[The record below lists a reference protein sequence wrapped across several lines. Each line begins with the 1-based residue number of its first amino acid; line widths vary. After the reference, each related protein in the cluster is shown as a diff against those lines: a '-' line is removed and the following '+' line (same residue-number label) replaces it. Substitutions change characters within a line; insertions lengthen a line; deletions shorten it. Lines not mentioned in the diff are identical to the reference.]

1 MKSFDLVII
10 GAGTAAT
17 SAANRCASAGWQVAV
32 IDELPYGGT
41 CALRGCD
48 PKKMLRRGAELVDAV
63 NLMRGK
69 GVEADGLR
77 INWADL
83 MAFKRTFTDRMPA
96 RVEGGLQENG
106 VETFHGA
113 ARFTGPNR
121 IDVGDASLESRYVLI
136 ATGAR
141 PRDVPVPGAEHMIDS
156 TQFLE
161 LEVLPK
167 RILFVGGG
175 FISFEFAHIA
185 ARAGSDVCVLD
196 HGTRPLPAFDPDLVD
211 MLVQRTQRIGVQF
224 CPQTDVQSI
233 KKADDGFEVSAMQDG
248 NEQTWSTDLVVHGAG
263 RVAALDRL
271 NLGEANVEFSDRG
284 VKVNEYLQSVSN
296 PSVYAAGDASD
307 TDGWPLT
314 PVSFHEGKIAASN
327 MLKGNSKTADY
338 RGIPTAV
345 FTIPELTRVGLL
357 ESEATARGIDFRT
370 KFTDT
375 GDWYSNM
382 RVGEDCAAV
391 KVLIDNQTDQILG
404 AHLFGP
410 EYAELINIFGLAIRF
425 GMKTANLKRMVS
437 AYPSVGSDLGSMI

>member
-1 MKSFDLVII
+1 MKAFDLIVI

-17 SAANRCASAGWQVAV
+17 SAAIRCASAGWSVAV

-48 PKKMLRRGAELVDAV
+48 PKKMLRRGAELIDAV

-77 INWADL
+77 INWSDL
-83 MAFKRTFTDRMPA
+83 MAFKRTFTDRMPD
-96 RVEGGLQENG
+96 RVERSLKSNG
-106 VETFHGA
+106 AETLHGS
-113 ARFTGPNR
+113 ARFVSTNT
-121 IDVGDASLESRYVLI
+121 IEVDNVLLEGRYVLI

-141 PRDVPVPGAEHMIDS
+141 PRDVSIPGAEHMIDS
-156 TQFLE
+156 TQFLD

-196 HGTRPLPAFDPDLVD
+196 HGIRPLPAFDPDLVD
-211 MLVQRTQRIGVQF
+211 MLVQRTERIGIEF
-224 CPQTDVQSI
+224 CPLTDVQSI
-233 KKADDGFEVSAMQDG
+233 NEVDAGFEVSATRAG
-248 NEQTWSTDLVVHGAG
+248 NEETWSTDLVVHGAG
-263 RVAALDRL
+263 RVAAVDRL
-271 NLGEANVEFSDRG
+271 NLEAATVDFSDQG
-284 VKVNEYLQSVSN
+284 VRVNDYLQSVSN
-296 PSVYAAGDASD
+296 ASVYAAGDASD

-327 MLKGNSKTADY
+327 MLKGNKKTADY
-338 RGIPTAV
+338 RGVPTAV
-345 FTIPELTRVGLL
+345 FTIPEIARVGLL
-357 ESEATARGIDFRT
+357 ESEATEAGIDFRSR
-370 KFTDT
+370 FTNT

-391 KVLIDNQTDQILG
+391 KIIIDNQTDEILG

-410 EYAELINIFGLAIRF
+410 EYAELVNIFGFAIKF
-425 GMKTANLKRMVS
+425 GMKTADLKRTVS
-437 AYPSVGSDLGSMI
+437 AYPSVGSDLSSLI

>member
-1 MKSFDLVII
+1 MKKIDLVVI

-83 MAFKRTFTDRMPA
+83 MAFKRTFTDRMPD
-96 RVEGGLQENG
+96 RVEGGLKKNG
-106 VETFHGA
+106 IETFHGS
-113 ARFTGPNR
+113 ARFINPNS
-121 IDVGDASLESRYVLI
+121 IEVGSSLLETRYALI

-141 PRDVPVPGAEHMIDS
+141 PRDVQVPGAEHMIDS

-161 LEVLPK
+161 LEALPK

-185 ARAGSDVCVLD
+185 ARAGSDVCILD
-196 HGTRPLPAFDPDLVD
+196 HGARPLSAFDPDLVD
-211 MLVQRTQRIGVQF
+211 KLVQRTESIGVQF

-233 KKADDGFEVSAMQDG
+233 TKVDDGFEVSAIKDG
-248 NEQTWSTDLVVHGAG
+248 DERTWSTDLVVHGAG

-271 NLGEANVEFSDRG
+271 NLEAANVEFSDRG
-284 VKVNEYLQSVSN
+284 VRVNEYLQSVSN

-307 TDGWPLT
+307 TEGWPLT
-314 PVSFHEGKIAASN
+314 PISFHEGKIAASN

-338 RGIPTAV
+338 RGVPTAV
-345 FTIPELTRVGLL
+345 FTIPELTRVGML
-357 ESEATARGIDFRT
+357 EAEAKELGIDFRS

-391 KVLIDNQTDQILG
+391 KVLIDNQTDEILG

-410 EYAELINIFGLAIRF
+410 EYAELINIFGLAIKS
-425 GMKTANLKRMVS
+425 GMKTADLKRMVS
-437 AYPSVGSDLGSMI
+437 AYPSVGSDLGSML

>member
-1 MKSFDLVII
+1 MKSFDLVVI

-17 SAANRCASAGWQVAV
+17 SAANRCASAGWQVAI

-69 GVEADGLR
+69 GVEADDLR

-83 MAFKRTFTDRMPA
+83 MAFKRTFTDKMPG
-96 RVEGGLQENG
+96 RVEGGLQKNG
-106 VETFHGA
+106 VETFHGT
-113 ARFTGPNR
+113 ARFIGPNSVEV
-121 IDVGDASLESRYVLI
+121 DDAQLENRYVLI

-141 PRDVPVPGAEHMIDS
+141 PRDVSMPGAELMIDS
-156 TQFLE
+156 TQFME
-161 LEVLPK
+161 LEALPR

-196 HGTRPLPAFDPDLVD
+196 HRSRPLGAFDPDLVD
-211 MLVQRTQRIGVQF
+211 MLVQRTERIGIEF

-233 KKADDGFEVSAMQDG
+233 KEVAAGYEVSATQAG
-248 NEQTWSTDLVVHGAG
+248 NEKTWGTDLVVHGAG

-271 NLGEANVEFSDRG
+271 NLGAANVEFSDRG
-284 VKVNEYLQSVSN
+284 VRVNEYLQSASN
-296 PSVYAAGDASD
+296 TSIYAAGDASD
-307 TDGWPLT
+307 TEGWPLT

-327 MLKGNSKTADY
+327 MLKGNKKTADY
-338 RGIPTAV
+338 RGVPTAV

-357 ESEATARGIDFRT
+357 ESEATEQGIDFRT
-370 KFTDT
+370 TFTDT
-375 GDWYSNM
+375 GAWYSNM

-391 KVLIDNQTDQILG
+391 KVLVDNQTDEILG

-410 EYAELINIFGLAIRF
+410 EYAELVNIFGLAIKF
-425 GMKTANLKRMVS
+425 GIKTAELKRMVS

>member
-1 MKSFDLVII
+1 MKSFDLIVI

-17 SAANRCASAGWQVAV
+17 SAANRCVAAGWSVAIV
-32 IDELPYGGT
+32 DELPYGGT

-48 PKKMLRRGAELVDAV
+48 PKKMLRRGAELIDAV

-69 GVEADGLR
+69 GVETDGLR

-83 MAFKRTFTDRMPA
+83 MAFKRTFTDRMPG
-96 RVEGGLQENG
+96 RVEGGLKKNG
-106 VETFHGA
+106 VETFHGT
-113 ARFTGPNR
+113 ARFTGPSR
-121 IDVGDASLESRYVLI
+121 IAIGDTTLEGRYVLI

-141 PRDVPVPGAEHMIDS
+141 PRDLTMPGAGFIIDS

-161 LEVLPK
+161 LETLPN

-211 MLVQRTQRIGVQF
+211 RLVKRTERVGIEF
-224 CPQTDVQSI
+224 CSQTDVQSI
-233 KKADDGFEVSAMQDG
+233 NQFGEGFEVSARQAGDD
-248 NEQTWSTDLVVHGAG
+248 NIWSADLVVHGAG

-271 NLGEANVEFSDRG
+271 NLGDANIEFTDKG
-284 VKVNEYLQSVSN
+284 VTVNEYLQSVSN
-296 PSVYAAGDASD
+296 VSVYAAGDASD

-327 MLKGNSKTADY
+327 MLNGNKKTADY
-338 RGIPTAV
+338 RGVPTVV
-345 FTIPELTRVGLL
+345 FSIPELARVGLL
-357 ESEATARGIDFRT
+357 ESEAIALGIDFRT

-375 GDWYSNM
+375 SDWYSNM
-382 RVGEDCAAV
+382 RVGEQSAAV
-391 KVLIDNQTDQILG
+391 KVLIDNKTDEILG

-410 EYAELINIFGLAIRF
+410 EYAELINIFGLAIKT
-425 GMKTANLKRMVS
+425 GMKTAELKRMVS

>member
-1 MKSFDLVII
+1 MKSFDLIVI

-17 SAANRCASAGWQVAV
+17 SAANRCAAAGWQVAV

-69 GVEADGLR
+69 GVEADSLR

-83 MAFKRTFTDRMPA
+83 MAFKRTFTDRMPG
-96 RVEGGLQENG
+96 RVEAGLKKNG
-106 VETFHGA
+106 IETFHGA
-113 ARFTGPNR
+113 AQFIGPTS
-121 IDVGDASLESRYVLI
+121 IEVGSSLLESRYALI

-161 LEVLPK
+161 LEALPK

-196 HGTRPLPAFDPDLVD
+196 HRTRPLPAFDPNLVD
-211 MLVQRTQRIGVQF
+211 MLVKRTERIGIEF
-224 CPQTDVQSI
+224 CSETDVQSI
-233 KKADDGFEVSAMQDG
+233 KKGEDSFEVTAAQAG
-248 NEQTWSTDLVVHGAG
+248 NAKTWNTDLVVHGAG

-271 NLGEANVEFSDRG
+271 NLEAANVKFSDRG

-307 TDGWPLT
+307 TEGWPLT

-338 RGIPTAV
+338 RGVPTVV
-345 FTIPELTRVGLL
+345 FTIPELARVGLL
-357 ESEATARGIDFRT
+357 ESEATERGMDFRS

-391 KVLIDNQTDQILG
+391 KVLIDNQTDEILG

-410 EYAELINIFGLAIRF
+410 EYAELVNIFGLAIKS
-425 GMKTANLKRMVS
+425 GLKTAELKRMVS
-437 AYPSVGSDLGSMI
+437 AYPSVGSDLGAMI

>member
-83 MAFKRTFTDRMPA
+83 MAFKRTFTDRMPD
-96 RVEGGLQENG
+96 RVEGSLKKNG

-113 ARFTGPNR
+113 ARFINPNSVE
-121 IDVGDASLESRYVLI
+121 VGGSLLKARYALI

-141 PRDVPVPGAEHMIDS
+141 PRDVALPGAEHMIDS

-161 LEVLPK
+161 LEALPK

-185 ARAGSDVCVLD
+185 ARAGSNVCVLD

-211 MLVQRTQRIGVQF
+211 KLVQRTERIGVHF

-233 KKADDGFEVSAMQDG
+233 KEVDGGFEVSAIKDG

-263 RVAALDRL
+263 RVAALERL
-271 NLGEANVEFSDRG
+271 NLEGADVEFSDRG
-284 VKVNEYLQSVSN
+284 VRVNEYLQSVSN

-338 RGIPTAV
+338 RGVPTAV
-345 FTIPELTRVGLL
+345 FTVPELTRVGLL
-357 ESEATARGIDFRT
+357 ESEAKELGFDFRS

-391 KVLIDNQTDQILG
+391 KVIIDNQTDEILG

-410 EYAELINIFGLAIRF
+410 EYAELINIFALAIKS
-425 GMKTANLKRMVS
+425 GMKTAELKRMVS
-437 AYPSVGSDLGSMI
+437 AYPSAGSDLGSMI

>member
-1 MKSFDLVII
+1 MKSFDLVVI
-10 GAGTAAT
+10 GAGTAST

-48 PKKMLRRGAELVDAV
+48 PKKMLRRGAELLDGV

-77 INWADL
+77 INWTDL
-83 MAFKRTFTDRMPA
+83 MAFKRTFTDRMPG
-96 RVEGGLQENG
+96 RVEAGLQKNG
-106 VETFHGA
+106 IETLHGT
-113 ARFTGPNR
+113 ARFTGSNK
-121 IDVGDASLESRYVLI
+121 IEVGDAEFESRYVLI

-141 PRDVPVPGAEHMIDS
+141 PRDVAVPGTEHMIDS

-161 LEVLPK
+161 LETLPK

-196 HGTRPLPAFDPDLVD
+196 HGTRPLSAFDPDLVD
-211 MLVQRTQRIGVQF
+211 MLVKRTERIGVEF
-224 CPQTDVQSI
+224 CSQTDVQSI
-233 KKADDGFEVSAMQDG
+233 NKGDDGFEVVATQAGD
-248 NEQTWSTDLVVHGAG
+248 EKTWSTDLVVHGAG

-271 NLGEANVEFSDRG
+271 SLEAANVEFSDKG

-307 TDGWPLT
+307 TEGWPLT

-327 MLKGNSKTADY
+327 MLKGNNKTADY
-338 RGIPTAV
+338 RGVPTAV
-345 FTIPELTRVGLL
+345 FTIPELTRVGML
-357 ESEATARGIDFRT
+357 ESEAKELGIDFQS

-375 GDWYSNM
+375 SDWYSNM

-391 KVLIDNQTDQILG
+391 KVLIDNQTDEILG

-410 EYAELINIFGLAIRF
+410 EYAELVNIFGLAIKS
-425 GMKTANLKRMVS
+425 GMKTADLKRMVS

>member
-1 MKSFDLVII
+1 MKSFDLVVI

-69 GVEADGLR
+69 GVDADDLR

-83 MAFKRTFTDRMPA
+83 MAFKRTFTDRMPG
-96 RVEGGLQENG
+96 RVEAGLQRSG
-106 VETFHGA
+106 IETIHGTA
-113 ARFTGPNR
+113 MFTSANSIEVDDARF
-121 IDVGDASLESRYVLI
+121 EYRYALI

-141 PRDVPVPGAEHMIDS
+141 PRDVSMPGVELMIDS

-161 LEVLPK
+161 LEALPR

-175 FISFEFAHIA
+175 FVSFEFAHIA

-196 HGTRPLPAFDPDLVD
+196 HRSRPLGAFDPDLVD
-211 MLVQRTQRIGVQF
+211 MLVQRTERIGIEF

-233 KKADDGFEVSAMQDG
+233 KEVDNGFEVSATQAG
-248 NEQTWSTDLVVHGAG
+248 NEKTWDTDLVVHGAG

-271 NLGEANVEFSDRG
+271 NLGAANVEFSDRG
-284 VKVNEYLQSVSN
+284 VRVNEYLQSVSN
-296 PSVYAAGDASD
+296 ASIYAAGDASD
-307 TDGWPLT
+307 TEGWPLT

-327 MLKGNSKTADY
+327 MLKGNKKTADY
-338 RGIPTAV
+338 RGVPTAV
-345 FTIPELTRVGLL
+345 FTVPELTRVGLL
-357 ESEATARGIDFRT
+357 ESEAKEQGIDFRT

-391 KVLIDNQTDQILG
+391 KVLIDNQTDEILG
-404 AHLFGP
+404 AHLLGP
-410 EYAELINIFGLAIRF
+410 EYAELVNTFGLAIKF
-425 GMKTANLKRMVS
+425 GIKTTDLKRMVS

>member
-1 MKSFDLVII
+1 MKSFDLIVI

-69 GVEADGLR
+69 GVEADDLR
-77 INWADL
+77 INWSDL
-83 MAFKRTFTDRMPA
+83 MAFKRTFTDRMPG
-96 RVEGGLQENG
+96 RVEAGLQSNG
-106 VETFHGA
+106 VETLHGTA
-113 ARFTGPNR
+113 QFNGP
-121 IDVGDASLESRYVLI
+121 DSVEVGDVALKSRNVLI

-141 PRDVPVPGAEHMIDS
+141 PRDISMPGAKLMIDS

-161 LEVLPK
+161 LEALPR

-196 HGTRPLPAFDPDLVD
+196 HGSRPLGAFDPDLVD
-211 MLVQRTQRIGVQF
+211 MLVKRTERIGIEF

-233 KKADDGFEVSAMQDG
+233 KEVDAGFEVSATQAG
-248 NEQTWSTDLVVHGAG
+248 NDQTWGTDLVVHGAG

-271 NLGEANVEFSDRG
+271 NLEAANVEFSDRG
-284 VKVNEYLQSVSN
+284 VRVNEYLQSVSN
-296 PSVYAAGDASD
+296 SAVYAAGDASD

-327 MLKGNSKTADY
+327 MLKGNNKTADY
-338 RGIPTAV
+338 RGVPTAA

-357 ESEATARGIDFRT
+357 ESEAKEQGIDFRT

-391 KVLIDNQTDQILG
+391 KVIINNQTDEILG

-410 EYAELINIFGLAIRF
+410 EYAEIVNIFGLAIKL
-425 GMKTANLKRMVS
+425 GLKTADLKRMVN
-437 AYPSVGSDLGSMI
+437 AYPSVGSDLGSLI